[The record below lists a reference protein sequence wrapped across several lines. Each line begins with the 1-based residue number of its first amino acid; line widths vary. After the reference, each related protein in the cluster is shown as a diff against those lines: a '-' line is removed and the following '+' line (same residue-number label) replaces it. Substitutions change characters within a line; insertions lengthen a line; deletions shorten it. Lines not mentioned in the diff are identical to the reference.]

1 MFVAGILKKC
11 DVSGIPTFVHELILD
26 KAAHGVCWC
35 EGVVGVLLKYGRIL
49 EACSILVPFLRVA
62 CRNTAVWVP
71 LKQVEVVI
79 SVINDAE
86 GKREIS
92 EMMRNQLS
100 GWRKKLESVTLEYMK
115 ARICEE

>member
-1 MFVAGILKKC
+1 MILTSLQPAVMNRSFLSDETPLVRSFV
-11 DVSGIPTFVHELILD
+11 
-26 KAAHGVCWC
+26 
-35 EGVVGVLLKYGRIL
+35 

-92 EMMRNQLS
+92 EMMRKQLS

>member
-1 MFVAGILKKC
+1 M
-11 DVSGIPTFVHELILD
+11 
-26 KAAHGVCWC
+26 
-35 EGVVGVLLKYGRIL
+35 
-49 EACSILVPFLRVA
+49 
-62 CRNTAVWVP
+62 WVP